1 MPKTE
6 VIAMTNVTP
15 LPLHRPRPAARPTG
29 RPGILPVSVEWDEGR
44 DLYVVI
50 CDRCCEA
57 ATMYRLEDADGWAE
71 THHCDPELAALLA
84 TVLDQVA
91 A

>member
-15 LPLHRPRPAARPTG
+15 LPVRRPRPTG
-29 RPGILPVSVEWDEGR
+29 RPVTVPVSVEWDEGR
-44 DLYVVI
+44 GLYLVA

-57 ATMYRLEDADGWAE
+57 ATTYRLEDADGWAE
-71 THHCDPELAALLA
+71 THRCDPELAALLA

>member
-15 LPLHRPRPAARPTG
+15 LPLRRPRPTG

-44 DLYVVI
+44 GLYLVA
-50 CDRCCEA
+50 CDRCCES
-57 ATMYRLEDADGWAE
+57 TTTYRLEDADGWAE
-71 THHCDPELAALLA
+71 THRCDPELAALLA